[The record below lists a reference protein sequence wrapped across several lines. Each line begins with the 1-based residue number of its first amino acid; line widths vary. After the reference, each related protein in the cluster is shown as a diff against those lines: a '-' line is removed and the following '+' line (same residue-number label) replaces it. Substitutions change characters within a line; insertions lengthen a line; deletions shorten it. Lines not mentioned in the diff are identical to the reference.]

1 MFKEKIYFKETFYVN
16 QCELESVQLSRM
28 HTLKYFKNSLASFQ
42 SETNMEFSKRYT
54 CPVCAVDEIIC
65 KGLK

>member
-1 MFKEKIYFKETFYVN
+1 MFKEKIYFKDTFFVN
-16 QCELESVQLSRM
+16 QCELKSVQLSRM
-28 HTLKYFKNSLASFQ
+28 HTLKYFKNPLADQ

-54 CPVCAVDEIIC
+54 CPVSAVDEIIC